1 MRISKNIVSIL
12 MLICLLASVFS
23 GCNFVQIIDTGAGYL
38 DSQAFEL
45 AENSDTEDSQPE
57 NKTYSS
63 IKDYTKSPLNQIAIK
78 QLFGESDEEKS
89 VEIVPEENNL
99 VIEYRYREIFDEQSI
114 KSTAARHSENLI
126 NGKYNTKFN
135 SKAFVKLANSIK
147 TEVNI
152 EEPNVVV
159 RYYNGDDT
167 LIYELTFSA
176 D

>member
-114 KSTAARHSENLI
+114 KSTAARHSEA
-126 NGKYNTKFN
+126 YKFN

>member
-114 KSTAARHSENLI
+114 KSTAARHSES
-126 NGKYNTKFN
+126 YKFN